1 MDFEQ
6 LKTELAEV
14 IKGVSFEQLVNKL
27 VDFAT
32 TSGFKLLAVI
42 ILVIVGLKA
51 IKWLKKWIRTSPK
64 LDKVDSSL
72 RSFAVSFLSVV
83 LYAILFVTV
92 LMILGVPATSFV
104 AVLTTCAAAIGLALQ
119 GSLSNFAGGIMI
131 LLFKPF
137 KVGDYIEAAG
147 ESGVVSEISVVY
159 TELLTLDNKRITI
172 PNGTLTN
179 SVIENYSSEELRRV
193 DLNFSAAYNCD
204 MKKVKEVIG
213 SDRHYVLDNSKTGLF
228 WIQGCSDGIGTE
240 SENTMAEY
248 TSMFMN
254 CKDLTSVSFSKIS
267 LTKLSKL
274 TSVASS
280 LIVLTSS
287 FPTLFNSTLG

>member
-1 MDFEQ
+1 MNFDQIKDELSGIATKTGFEQ
-6 LKTELAEV
+6 L
-14 IKGVSFEQLVNKL
+14 INKL

-32 TSGFKLLAVI
+32 TTGFKLVAVI
-42 ILVIVGLKA
+42 ALVIVSLKA
-51 IKWLKKWIRTSPK
+51 IKWLKKWIKTSPK
-64 LDKVDSSL
+64 LDRIDSSL

-92 LMILGVPATSFV
+92 LMILGVPATSFI

-147 ESGVVSEISVVY
+147 ESGTVSEISVVY

-179 SVIENYSSEELRRV
+179 SVIENYSSEDLRRV
-193 DLNFSAAYNCD
+193 DLTFNTAYDCD
-204 MKKVKEVIG
+204 MNTVKNVISKVIENNPKALKNPEPFVRLSAHNDSALTYTVRIWCKNADYWDVNFDTIESVKKAFDENGI
-213 SDRHYVLDNSKTGLF
+213 SIPYNQLDVHIDNK
-228 WIQGCSDGIGTE
+228 
-240 SENTMAEY
+240 
-248 TSMFMN
+248 
-254 CKDLTSVSFSKIS
+254 
-267 LTKLSKL
+267 
-274 TSVASS
+274 
-280 LIVLTSS
+280 
-287 FPTLFNSTLG
+287 